1 MFSYASAASIFI
13 PPKNTPGRMA
23 LCVTTLLSLV
33 TLFNGAR
40 SHWTETSYL
49 RAIDFWVI
57 GCYIGMFFALMEY
70 IAILHLLQI
79 FTSDGQTNI
88 EVGNQ
93 NHRKMVANAT
103 EKITKFLLPLY
114 NIVFPVVYFMIC
126 TSHGAD
132 YW

>member
-1 MFSYASAASIFI
+1 M
-13 PPKNTPGRMA
+13 
-23 LCVTTLLSLV
+23 
-33 TLFNGAR
+33 
-40 SHWTETSYL
+40 

-93 NHRKMVANAT
+93 NHRKMVANAI

-114 NIVFPVVYFMIC
+114 NIVFPVIYFMIC
-126 TSHGAD
+126 TSQGAD